1 MQNPEL
7 SPPEIRVDSA
17 EEQYGYM
24 IARFGD
30 PAAWT
35 VESQQLGVM
44 PDGRDCERVVV
55 RLATGDTVTVV
66 FVPVGDEGLF
76 ATAASGGD
84 SGRIEEIM
92 ETAISFSRENPPHHP
107 GTVARFPV
115 PSSTYEG
122 AVAVPMAV
130 LAQDQGRRGLY
141 APPRVVVVDF
151 TSMQVRGVGEFPG
164 FDPESWPPKR
174 AGDWPPPGVAAASQA
189 ELQGVILRFGALW
202 ERVIDA
208 WFQRR
213 NGQDLV
219 TPGEIAEAVDLRA
232 RLDVPGMLESYE
244 RLNPA
249 FAAWLEQGQ
258 D

>member
-1 MQNPEL
+1 MQNPDF

-30 PAAWT
+30 PATWS
-35 VESQQLGVM
+35 VESQQLDIM

-55 RLATGDTVTVV
+55 RLVTGDTVTVV
-66 FVPVGDEGLF
+66 FVPVRDEGLF
-76 ATAASGGD
+76 ASESSARES
-84 SGRIEEIM
+84 SRIEEIM
-92 ETAISFSRENPPHHP
+92 ETAIAFSRENPPHHP

-115 PSSTYEG
+115 PSPSYGG

-151 TSMQVRGVGEFPG
+151 RSIQVRGVGEFPD

-174 AGDWPPPGVAAASQA
+174 AGDWPPAGVAAVSQA
-189 ELQGVILRFGALW
+189 HLQGIILRFGALW

-208 WFQRR
+208 WFQRGD
-213 NGQDLV
+213 GQDLV
-219 TPGEIAEAVDLRA
+219 TPAEIAEAVELRE
-232 RLDVPGMLESYE
+232 RLEVPGMLESYE

-249 FAAWLEQGQ
+249 FAAWLARSSA
-258 D
+258 